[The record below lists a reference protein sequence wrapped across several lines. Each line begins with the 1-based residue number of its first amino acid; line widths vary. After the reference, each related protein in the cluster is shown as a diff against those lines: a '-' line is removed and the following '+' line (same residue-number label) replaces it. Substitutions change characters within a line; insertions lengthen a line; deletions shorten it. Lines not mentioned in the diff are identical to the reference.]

1 MDNNQEILVFPR
13 KVLPTDDCFVP
24 WAVAKPMLGPVE
36 ESMTWL
42 PRPEA
47 EKAADLLQPIP
58 CAIIR
63 NHDQEYCVLRRVN
76 EGRADLRSRI
86 SLVVGGHIDRCPGN
100 HRLSSLLSATLKRE
114 VAEELGVND
123 LPAIKPVGLV
133 MDHSSVVASRHVGFV
148 YEIEVADK
156 VKPLAVE
163 EFSNNSPYSGQLY
176 TAAGLS
182 RFFKENE
189 FDPWSRIIFANHIA
203 PSYSMDIGIQPEL
216 PLVLND

>member
-1 MDNNQEILVFPR
+1 MGNNQEILVFPR
-13 KVLPTDDCFVP
+13 KILPTDDRFVP
-24 WAVAKPMLGPVE
+24 WAVAESVLGSVE
-36 ESMTWL
+36 ESMAWL
-42 PRPEA
+42 PREQA
-47 EKAADLLQPIP
+47 EQSADFLQPIP
-58 CAIIR
+58 CAIIL
-63 NHDQEYCVLRRVN
+63 NHNQEYCILRRVK
-76 EGRADLRSRI
+76 EGRADLSSKI

-100 HRLSSLLSATLKRE
+100 HGLSSLLSATLKRE

-123 LPAIKPVGLV
+123 LSAIKPVGLV

-148 YEIEVADK
+148 YEIEVAGK

-163 EFSNNSPYSGQLY
+163 EFSNSSRYSGQWY

-182 RFFKENE
+182 RFLKENE

-203 PSYSMDIGIQPEL
+203 PSYSMDIGSQPEL